1 MAVTRWLI
9 DKSALARVAASPDSQ
24 QWADRIGRGRVHI
37 ATLTLLEVGFS
48 ARSGTDLRNA
58 GRRPPLSMMPV
69 EYLTPS
75 MEQRAVEVQALLA
88 DLGKHRAP
96 GIPDLMVAATAER
109 AGLTVLHLDMDF
121 DLIAGITGQPVEQL
135 SVRDAA

>member
-1 MAVTRWLI
+1 
-9 DKSALARVAASPDSQ
+9 
-24 QWADRIGRGRVHI
+24 
-37 ATLTLLEVGFS
+37 
-48 ARSGTDLRNA
+48 
-58 GRRPPLSMMPV
+58 MMPV